1 MPAFLIQK
9 RTVSSTIHYPGI
21 KHLIM
26 TYQQYYNKLIKD
38 IDHCEKN
45 ILKQHK
51 LLKGEKGYLDQ
62 KDLYIYMGLCNDK
75 ASLLSKCEEVLKL
88 ITSGEVSYDDQV
100 DPAKL
105 PRTFKAKY
113 GNN

>member
-1 MPAFLIQK
+1 
-9 RTVSSTIHYPGI
+9 
-21 KHLIM
+21 M
-26 TYQQYYNKLIKD
+26 TYQQYYNQLTRD
-38 IDHCEKN
+38 LDNGEKN

-62 KDLYIYMGLCNDK
+62 KDVYVYMGLINDMS
-75 ASLLSKCEEVLKL
+75 SLLNKCEEVLEL

-105 PRTFKAKY
+105 PKAFKSK
-113 GNN
+113 